1 MTEDILIFSVYE
13 VTVHL
18 KQVIETAIEP
28 LYVAG
33 EISNFVRHSSGHIYF
48 NLKDANATMRCTFF
62 RTANYRLDFK
72 PEDGMQVV
80 CYGKLTVFEKSGQ
93 YNLNVQTMQQSGK
106 GDLARQF
113 ELLKRKLETE
123 GLFSTE
129 HKQQLPKFPHRI
141 GIVTS
146 PTGAALQDIKNILT
160 RRYPVETLVYPALV
174 QGNEAPA
181 QLISGIRYFN
191 SSEPVD
197 LIIIARGGGSQED
210 LWAFNNEDLA
220 RAIFAS
226 KIPVISGVGHEI
238 DFTICDFVADLRA
251 PTPSAAAEL
260 AVPDKSE
267 LLSLI
272 NVLGKRL
279 ENLVSNSL
287 SNRKQSLTGTG
298 HRLERYHPLSV
309 LNSMAQRLDLA
320 SNSLAETRYLMT
332 AKSTRLDHLANKFL
346 SSFDHR
352 HKTFSLRSAYI
363 LDNAATTM
371 QNALMQQISA
381 RKELLGPIGSRL
393 EESSPKHILSKGYA
407 LIQKS
412 GRIVTKVRDLSDRDE
427 VEIILHDGTAE
438 ASIISTGK
446 SEL

>member
-1 MTEDILIFSVYE
+1 MIEDILIFSVYE

-33 EISNFVRHSSGHIYF
+33 EISNFVHHSSGHIYF

-62 RTANYRLDFK
+62 RNANYRLDFK

-80 CYGKLTVFEKSGQ
+80 CFGKLTVFEKSGQ
-93 YNLNVQTMQQSGK
+93 YNLNVQTMQEAGK

-113 ELLKRKLETE
+113 ELLKKKLEAE
-123 GLFSTE
+123 GLFSSAY
-129 HKQQLPKFPHRI
+129 KQALPKFPQKI
-141 GIVTS
+141 GIVSS
-146 PTGAALQDIKNILT
+146 PTGAALQDIMNILK

-174 QGNEAPA
+174 QGADAPA
-181 QLISGIRYFN
+181 QLIKGIEYFN
-191 SSEPVD
+191 QSELVD
-197 LIIIARGGGSQED
+197 VILIARGGGSQED
-210 LWAFNNEDLA
+210 LWAFNHEGLA

-260 AVPDKSE
+260 AVPDKTE

-279 ENLVSNSL
+279 ELAVSNSL
-287 SNRKQSLTGTG
+287 ANHHQNLTGTG
-298 HRLERYHPLSV
+298 HRLQRYHPVSV

-320 SNSLAETRYLMT
+320 SNSLAEIKFRMRSKTDSFNVIAAKLQTGFGFCFQTFKLQSLHKLDKANVSLKSSLMT
-332 AKSTRLDHLANKFL
+332 AQSIRSERL
-346 SSFDHR
+346 S
-352 HKTFSLRSAYI
+352 
-363 LDNAATTM
+363 
-371 QNALMQQISA
+371 
-381 RKELLGPIGSRL
+381 LLGTRL
-393 EESSPKHILSKGYA
+393 EEGSPRHILARGFA
-407 LIQKS
+407 LVQKH
-412 GRIVTKVRDLSDRDE
+412 GKIVRNASDLLARDE
-427 VEIILHDGTAE
+427 IDLTLHSGTAKALVIDSGE
-438 ASIISTGK
+438 QS
-446 SEL
+446 